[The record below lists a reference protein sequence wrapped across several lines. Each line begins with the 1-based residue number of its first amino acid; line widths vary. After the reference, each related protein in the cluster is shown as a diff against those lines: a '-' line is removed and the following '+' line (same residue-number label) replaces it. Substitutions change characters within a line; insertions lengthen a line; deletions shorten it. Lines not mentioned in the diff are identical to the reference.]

1 VHSRI
6 KRPLKGLVRYRG
18 NTCRARFRGEIV
30 ASLKNDVA
38 KGAGG
43 GHAALS
49 GFTGSSPN
57 ATSKWRRQQIKEAFL
72 AFYVYQ
78 INIIKSSSL

>member
-1 VHSRI
+1 ML
-6 KRPLKGLVRYRG
+6 LKVR
-18 NTCRARFRGEIV
+18 E
-30 ASLKNDVA
+30 
-38 KGAGG
+38 G

-78 INIIKSSSL
+78 INIIKSSL

>member
-1 VHSRI
+1 
-6 KRPLKGLVRYRG
+6 
-18 NTCRARFRGEIV
+18 
-30 ASLKNDVA
+30 LKNDVA